1 MKIRKIINPKSY
13 QQYKNKIKNLES
25 DMNSTRRSKA
35 RDATSLHSAMKS
47 TPLISPIPQSYSH
60 LRFYSEK
67 KSIHH
72 CNFNITN
79 KKWNKNEMKLT
90 GEIQVFAD

>member
-1 MKIRKIINPKSY
+1 MINPKSY
-13 QQYKNKIKNLES
+13 KKIKNKIKNLES

-60 LRFYSEK
+60 LRFYSTK
-67 KSIHH
+67 KKINS
-72 CNFNITN
+72 
-79 KKWNKNEMKLT
+79 
-90 GEIQVFAD
+90 